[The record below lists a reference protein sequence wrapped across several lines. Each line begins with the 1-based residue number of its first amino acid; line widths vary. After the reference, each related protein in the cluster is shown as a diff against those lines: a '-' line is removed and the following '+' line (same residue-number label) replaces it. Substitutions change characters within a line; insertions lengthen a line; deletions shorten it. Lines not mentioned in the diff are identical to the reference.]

1 LLQGEE
7 RYGFE
12 LVKAHGEVDD
22 LVTTEGTIY
31 PLPARET
38 GMANVQNEPDGL
50 IGAPPRNRAREVIAL
65 LLLLF
70 GGFVIFAWFIGVYLL
85 WTSDRWKVAE
95 KLLGTLVWPFGF
107 IGAIALLR
115 IPVTLPTWLEIVVGA
130 VILFAP
136 LAAVGVLLKNAQPG
150 RATA

>member
-1 LLQGEE
+1 MLQEGE
-7 RYGFE
+7 RYGFG
-12 LVKAHGEVDD
+12 LVKALGEVDG

-38 GMANVQNEPDGL
+38 RMTNVQND
-50 IGAPPRNRAREVIAL
+50 ARNRAREVVAL

-70 GGFVIFAWFIGVYLL
+70 GGFVIFGWFIGVYLL

-115 IPVTLPTWLEIVVGA
+115 IEVTLPAWLEIVVGA
-130 VILFAP
+130 VILLAP